1 MSPTQVS
8 NMDNSLPI
16 STLRFE
22 PDCCVTITRVGRHV
36 ACKARAWYT
45 HLETLREP
53 QLGVVELLE
62 EQFQHAGYLEV
73 RQRAKV
79 LRTHTHSGQ
88 HTSTALLPKPAS
100 ARTRRCEMSPVCNAV
115 CMASNRRDSPSKLLP
130 PRRDREAAGEKSI
143 KVATAIS
150 RWASPCDGT
159 RMMSWYLHNTREHTQ
174 AR

>member
-79 LRTHTHSGQ
+79 LRTHTQWSAHQ
-88 HTSTALLPKPAS
+88 HG
-100 ARTRRCEMSPVCNAV
+100 
-115 CMASNRRDSPSKLLP
+115 PS
-130 PRRDREAAGEKSI
+130 S
-143 KVATAIS
+143 
-150 RWASPCDGT
+150 
-159 RMMSWYLHNTREHTQ
+159 
-174 AR
+174 